1 METQKRRRNQVES
14 DTLTHLR
21 RSTLGIL
28 DAVAVQLPDV
38 FYDEIL
44 PQLSFKDTCNLAQVN
59 RAYRDAVW
67 SAEGVR
73 SLYAKLDDHV
83 GFEYDQDP
91 MYYMTLHGS
100 SRAARAL
107 LKSGVDVNEVYDTDY
122 SSTQTALH
130 VAACHD
136 SALVALDLID
146 AGADLNAQ
154 DGDGNTPLYHAVL
167 EGHTSVVMVLTKSG
181 ADVNFSQ
188 CEYNDTLLEMA
199 IGANHVGIAA
209 LLISCG
215 ADIRKIYNGPCPVL
229 TKLQTAKL
237 RDELREE
244 EWEDM
249 GKLIRVAERLAPSEY
264 NPLAIQR
271 G

>member
-1 METQKRRRNQVES
+1 METQKRRRDQVES

-21 RSTLGIL
+21 RGTLDIL

-38 FYDEIL
+38 FYGEIL
-44 PQLSFKDTCNLAQVN
+44 PQLSLRDTFNLAKVN

-73 SLYAKLDDHV
+73 SLGKKIEDHV
-83 GFEYDQDP
+83 DKNTVHDP
-91 MYYMTLHGS
+91 MFWMPLSGN
-100 SRAARAL
+100 SRAVRAL
-107 LKSGVDVNEVYDTDY
+107 LESGVDVNEVYDADY

-146 AGADLNAQ
+146 AGADVNAQ
-154 DGDGNTPLYHAVL
+154 DGDGNTPLYYAVL

-188 CEYNDTLLEMA
+188 SEYDDTLLEMA

-215 ADIRKIYNGPCPVL
+215 ADIRKIYNGPCIVL

-249 GKLIRVAERLAPSEY
+249 GKLIRVAERLAPSE
-264 NPLAIQR
+264 
-271 G
+271 